1 MKLIGKYLFFNTL
14 EVFEQQ
20 KKITKVLN
28 NLFII
33 FRCFRTLEEILFF
46 YFEDLFYLKPCLP
59 LKIFL

>member
-1 MKLIGKYLFFNTL
+1 MKFIGKNLFLNTL

-33 FRCFRTLEEILFF
+33 FRCFTTLKEIL
-46 YFEDLFYLKPCLP
+46 YFLLW
-59 LKIFL
+59 